1 MKKKQDNTA
10 LVNMLVYSF
19 LLIGTP
25 FLLVRN
31 YLQQAIGMFSQWSY
45 QIAGMKIPYV
55 LSAAILFLVVMLI
68 LNFKNFKLIHLLAF
82 GITAV
87 LMGIGQSSTDYYFNH
102 DFYELQH
109 NWHYFAYGIFAWVSY
124 LYHQSK
130 GSSRIRYIWNT
141 MLYGALISIFDET
154 AQIFISGRVFDICD
168 NGKDIWGMVVGL
180 IVVLLFSKSR
190 DEKIRILHHNV
201 LANLKHTWSAIFIL
215 VLFSY
220 IFLSIASILSEKR
233 YLVEVMIWTVGVF
246 LPLISVIYLCQFKV
260 PRIVIV
266 VLLGMLLIAGIITI
280 NNNKTNIIIQK
291 EAGVLSWRGIN
302 IPWFDLMIKSNGMP
316 RLVDKKIYFNKKDK
330 INRIYELSEDILIMG
345 SGTRGQGGMGFT
357 TGNSNF
363 VFNPITRRPLQ
374 ILIYP
379 NIQACRIYNQLISE
393 GKKAMIII
401 HNG

>member
-1 MKKKQDNTA
+1 
-10 LVNMLVYSF
+10 
-19 LLIGTP
+19 
-25 FLLVRN
+25 
-31 YLQQAIGMFSQWSY
+31 
-45 QIAGMKIPYV
+45 
-55 LSAAILFLVVMLI
+55 
-68 LNFKNFKLIHLLAF
+68 
-82 GITAV
+82 
-87 LMGIGQSSTDYYFNH
+87 MGIGQSSTDYYFNH

-109 NWHYFAYGIFAWVSY
+109 NWHYFAYGIFAWISY

-130 GSSRIRYIWNT
+130 GSSRVRYIWNT
-141 MLYGALISIFDET
+141 MVHGVLISIFDET

-180 IVVLLFSKSR
+180 IVVLLFTKPR
-190 DEKIRILHHNV
+190 DEKIRFLHRNI

-215 VLFSY
+215 LLFSY
-220 IFLSIASILSEKR
+220 IFLNIASVLTETR
-233 YLVEVMIWTVGVF
+233 YLVEVMIWTFVVC
-246 LPLISVIYLCQFKV
+246 LPIISAIYLCQFKV
-260 PRIVIV
+260 PRIVIIAM
-266 VLLGMLLIAGIITI
+266 LSALLIMGIITI

-302 IPWFDLMIKSNGMP
+302 VPWFDLMIQTNGVP

-330 INRIYELSEDILIMG
+330 INRIYGLSEDILIMG
-345 SGTRGQGGMGFT
+345 SGTKGHGAMGFT
-357 TGNSNF
+357 AGNSNF